1 MHAVDLFSYL
11 LDTWYIRVVV
21 KSDSSAVVWD
31 WDNLMFVEDHRR
43 RKKYKELTAVCS
55 ETAFC

>member
-31 WDNLMFVEDHRR
+31 WDNLMFVEDRRR
-43 RKKYKELTAVCS
+43 RKKYSKN
-55 ETAFC
+55 